1 LSLAEPTVLPV
12 EISSWVLARLAL
24 IVFRVCSATIELV
37 LVKIEDI
44 LVTFHAPGTL
54 CPAWEGPSLDGM
66 KGVLAGADLSGR
78 ATPDL
83 GCTDIRHRGVL
94 TED

>member
-1 LSLAEPTVLPV
+1 LPV

-24 IVFRVCSATIELV
+24 IDFRVCSATIELV
-37 LVKIEDI
+37 LVRIEDI

-54 CPAWEGPSLDGM
+54 CPAWEGPSVDGM

-83 GCTDIRHRGVL
+83 GCTGIRHCGVL
-94 TED
+94 REA

>member
-1 LSLAEPTVLPV
+1 MAKQPNASPV
-12 EISSWVLARLAL
+12 IIKRK
-24 IVFRVCSATIELV
+24 
-37 LVKIEDI
+37 KIIQGGGHHGGAWKVAI

-54 CPAWEGPSLDGM
+54 CPAWEGPSVDGM

-83 GCTDIRHRGVL
+83 GCTRIWHCGAL
-94 TED
+94 TEA